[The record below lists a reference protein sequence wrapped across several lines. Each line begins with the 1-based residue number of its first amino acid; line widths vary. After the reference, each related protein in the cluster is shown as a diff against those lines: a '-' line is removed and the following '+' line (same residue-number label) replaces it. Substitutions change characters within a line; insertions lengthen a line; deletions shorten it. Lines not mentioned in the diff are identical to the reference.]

1 LSAAAYSHEMACCK
15 IELQKYPISNLDL
28 TLKWVLSNQMKA
40 KHGKE

>member
-15 IELQKYPISNLDL
+15 IELQKYPISNLNL
-28 TLKWVLSNQMKA
+28 TLKWVLSDQMKA